1 MHYCTRSKLCD
12 ETQGIVTNPK
22 NDRHRNNKTNYQHLG
37 NMDLAANIKCVVFPR
52 RSNLPFT
59 VKKWARLAIICNST
73 MTTQQQVRENN
84 EREFFQ
90 SKSGL
95 RVETFNNALPSLEV
109 SSQDTNLDKFRS

>member
-1 MHYCTRSKLCD
+1 
-12 ETQGIVTNPK
+12 
-22 NDRHRNNKTNYQHLG
+22 
-37 NMDLAANIKCVVFPR
+37 
-52 RSNLPFT
+52 
-59 VKKWARLAIICNST
+59 